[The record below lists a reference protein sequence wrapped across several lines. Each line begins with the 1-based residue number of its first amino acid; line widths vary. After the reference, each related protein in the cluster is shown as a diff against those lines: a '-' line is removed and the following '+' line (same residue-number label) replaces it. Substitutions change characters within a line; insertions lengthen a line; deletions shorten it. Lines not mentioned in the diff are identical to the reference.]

1 MTVLPA
7 ATVHDTSAGCGHDV
21 RDGVVDGQ
29 VVAGQDRQYSLTR
42 LPGWLQLVDGPAR
55 NRPPRLSRQE
65 LSALSGLGL
74 ARYNDARAVWHANL
88 GPIRTPQLLDLHEH
102 LAEIVEANR
111 QDGDKNKPAALVDA
125 YPGLG
130 KTTAVLDYAAGYHR
144 QQVLLRGPATP
155 GGHRRVPV
163 AYIALTGNT
172 HVKGLNQAICRFY
185 GLPTAGNAD
194 TLAARAVDAV
204 LSLGTQVFVID
215 DVHFLDMRRRD
226 AQAMANHLKFLS
238 NAFPVT
244 LIYIGVGVA
253 ARGLLREG
261 TTTAEALF
269 AQFGR
274 RTTALSLAPFLT
286 ENDHG
291 RAQWRRLLLT
301 IEEKLVLADTY
312 PGMLADDLSDY
323 LYARS
328 TGHFASLM
336 TLITRG
342 CLRAV
347 RTATERLSVE
357 LMDKVSNDA
366 AAEDARSELAAAITA
381 GLFTTRP
388 TAPPSRRGTGLDR
401 PARSSRARP
410 ARLRQPGVKT
420 G

>member
-1 MTVLPA
+1 MTTTTMVP
-7 ATVHDTSAGCGHDV
+7 VGE
-21 RDGVVDGQ
+21 
-29 VVAGQDRQYSLTR
+29 DRQYTLTR
-42 LPGWLQLVDGPAR
+42 LPGFLDLVQA
-55 NRPPRLSRQE
+55 PPRMPPPSLSSTE
-65 LSALSGLGL
+65 LRRLPKAD
-74 ARYNDARAVWHANL
+74 RWCYNDSRAVWHANL

-130 KTTAVLDYAAGYHR
+130 KTTAVLDYARGYH
-144 QQVLLRGPATP
+144 QQQITLRGDTTSD
-155 GGHRRVPV
+155 GHRRVPV
-163 AYIALTGNT
+163 IYIALSGNT
-172 HVKGLNQAICRFY
+172 HIKGLNQAICRFY
-185 GLPTAGNAD
+185 GLPASGSAD

-215 DVHFLDMRRRD
+215 DIHFLDMRRRD
-226 AQAMANHLKFLS
+226 AQAMANHLKYLS

-244 LIYIGVGVA
+244 IIYIGVGVT

-261 TTTAEALF
+261 MTTSEALF

-274 RTTALSLAPFLT
+274 RTTPLSLPPFLVET
-286 ENDHG
+286 DRG

-301 IEEKLVLADTY
+301 IEHKLVLAEKY

-323 LYARS
+323 LYTRS

-336 TLITRG
+336 TLISRG
-342 CLRAV
+342 CLRAI
-347 RTATERLSVE
+347 RSGRERLTVE

-366 AAEDARSELAAAITA
+366 AAEDARKELASAIAA

-388 TAPPSRRGTGLDR
+388 TRR
-401 PARSSRARP
+401 ASVRA
-410 ARLRQPGVKT
+410 A
-420 G
+420 